1 MSEPAPASSSLDLHV
16 RAATLEA
23 LFVQAAQD
31 MYSLVG
37 ASAKPDVILRR
48 TLEVRGEDHASL
60 LLAWLRELLAFTSL
74 EDRVFYDFTV
84 IMLSPLRLRAQLIG
98 GLKERV
104 ERRLTIELGLEIVI
118 RHTADGFEATIPFK
132 PA

>member
-1 MSEPAPASSSLDLHV
+1 MSDPAAASSGLVLHV
-16 RAATLEA
+16 RAPTLEA
-23 LFVQAAQD
+23 LFVQAAQET
-31 MYSLVG
+31 YSLVG
-37 ASAKPDVILRR
+37 ATAKRDVILRR
-48 TLEVRGEDHASL
+48 ALEVRGEDYASL
-60 LLAWLRELLAFTSL
+60 LLAWLRELLASTTN

-84 IMLSPLRLRAQLIG
+84 VMLSPLRLRAQLIG

-118 RHTADGFEATIPFK
+118 RHTADGFEVTIPFK